1 MYPEKITEKSPDLF
15 FINGRFSFLGIS
27 YRFEDKR
34 FKTER
39 DSKTIRRCVSD
50 SFLITSEIKIAIAKM
65 LLVHLCCVKN
75 AVQMLKFGKTIKAV
89 MGCSG

>member
-1 MYPEKITEKSPDLF
+1 MYPEKITAKSPDLF
-15 FINGRFSFLGIS
+15 YINGRFSFLGIS

-39 DSKTIRRCVSD
+39 DSKTIRWCVSD
-50 SFLITSEIKIAIAKM
+50 SFLITSENKIAIAKM

-75 AVQMLKFGKTIKAV
+75 AEQMFQVGKTIKAV
-89 MGCSG
+89 MGCSR

>member
-1 MYPEKITEKSPDLF
+1 MYPEKITEKTPDLYY
-15 FINGRFSFLGIS
+15 INGRFSFLGIS

-50 SFLITSEIKIAIAKM
+50 SFLITSEIEIAIAKM

-75 AVQMLKFGKTIKAV
+75 AEQMLQVGKTIKAV